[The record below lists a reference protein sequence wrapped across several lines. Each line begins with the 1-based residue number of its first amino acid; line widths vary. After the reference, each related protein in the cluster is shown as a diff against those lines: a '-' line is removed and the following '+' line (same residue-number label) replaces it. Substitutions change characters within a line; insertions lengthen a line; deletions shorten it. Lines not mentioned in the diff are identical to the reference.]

1 VSPRA
6 YALVVALGMLLPQ
19 RAHAQTETR
28 AAVAEAL
35 YRQARDL
42 LAAGNYV
49 MACPK
54 FAESQR
60 LDPATGTL
68 LNLAACHEKQGRLA
82 SAWLEYSDAAVA
94 ARRDQREDRVEY
106 AQGRAASLESKLS
119 RLTLLLAADADQ
131 PELSIELDGAS
142 VGRAVVGAPTPV
154 DPGSHTVR
162 ASAPGK
168 KPWSQSVQI
177 GAESDQQSLT
187 IPKLEVAP
195 PEPATEAAP
204 PPAGAASM
212 PPAGASEQP
221 TRDELGSRPIPTSA
235 YVSGGATL
243 ALAVGASVTGLA
255 FLNRKS
261 DFDDLKKTEPDSN
274 TTQQRRDSA
283 RSMGYINVGL
293 WAATALGAGVTTY
306 FFVTRPTRASA
317 TRLLP
322 WAGPESAGLS
332 VAGGF

>member
-1 VSPRA
+1 MSARSGA
-6 YALVVALGMLLPQ
+6 WVVALCLLLPHAA
-19 RAHAQTETR
+19 RAQTETK

-42 LAAGNYV
+42 MSAGNYEK
-49 MACPK
+49 ACPK

-106 AQGRAASLESKLS
+106 AQGRAASLEPKLS
-119 RLTLLLAADADQ
+119 RLTLLLAADADE

-142 VGRAVVGAPTPV
+142 VGRAAIGAPTPV
-154 DPGSHTVR
+154 DPGGHTVR

-168 KPWSQSVQI
+168 APWSQSIQI
-177 GAESDQQSLT
+177 GAEADQQSLS
-187 IPKLEVAP
+187 IPKLEIAP
-195 PEPATEAAP
+195 PQPVLAPAP
-204 PPAGAASM
+204 PVATPTSNPAS
-212 PPAGASEQP
+212 PSPQPA
-221 TRDELGSRPIPTSA
+221 RDELGSRPIPTSA
-235 YVSGGATL
+235 YTAGGATL
-243 ALAVGASVTGLA
+243 ALAVGAGVTGVA
-255 FLNRKS
+255 YLNRKS
-261 DFDDLKKTEPDSN
+261 AHDHLAKTEGRSDA
-274 TTQQRRDSA
+274 TQQSADSA
-283 RSMGYINVGL
+283 QRMGYINVGL

-306 FFVTRPTRASA
+306 FYVTRPALRSA
-317 TRLLP
+317 TRVLP

-332 VAGGF
+332 VVGGF